1 MAGDLISLGLQG
13 GQEKK
18 AAWGQPLPG
27 EAWGPSGPHWPWFGF
42 AFLLGRRVS
51 ARDGMFSAGK
61 DGPFAL
67 SSPPPALQVLNHFS
81 CHRPASSLI
90 TATLWNGQPG

>member
-1 MAGDLISLGLQG
+1 MAGDLISLGPQG

-51 ARDGMFSAGK
+51 ARDGMFSAGQ
-61 DGPFAL
+61 DGLLLF
-67 SSPPPALQVLNHFS
+67 PPLLPTLQVLNHFS

-90 TATLWNGQPG
+90 TATL